1 MYAMKLKHVAVKGF
15 PRTTVRME
23 MVAANGATTTSPPRT
38 ATQAPPWTT
47 EQQQL
52 GDATR
57 ATATGAAAVTNG
69 SSSSPARLAER
80 KGEPSPPTAT
90 QVGREGGAC
99 PASD

>member
-38 ATQAPPWTT
+38 ATQASPWTT
-47 EQQQL
+47 EQQL

-57 ATATGAAAVTNG
+57 ATATGAAAGTNG
-69 SSSSPARLAER
+69 SSSSSPARLAER